1 MKLRL
6 SKVKIIFRKE
16 FLDTIRDKRTIIS
29 MIVVPIAMMPL
40 MMLGIGSLVVRQA
53 MKVEK
58 EISTVVLQ
66 QEAESQRISDLFA
79 ASEKISIA
87 SVAEPDSALLKGD
100 VHLIIAVSEGFDER
114 IRAGEVPEVSIKY
127 DSTNDRSEIA
137 FDRAMDLFESLKD
150 SVVVGRVEE
159 LGFTRRTLDSFEVVS
174 TDVATKEKVGG
185 KILGAMLPM
194 LAIIL
199 AMVGG
204 TYPAIDLTAGEKD
217 RSTLET
223 LLVSPASRL
232 ELVCG
237 KFLVV
242 LIGSLTAAL
251 LAVLSLTFTL
261 KVGVSFLFGG
271 AAAEELAVSINPTAV
286 GVIVLLS
293 LPMAILFS
301 SLLVAVGTYARTYK
315 EAQSYISPLYFAII
329 VPAYA
334 SILPATDLTAKLA
347 LIPIANVSLAFKEAL
362 IGTFNW
368 PIIGLI
374 FLSTAVYSILAMI
387 FAARLFQR
395 EEVLFRI

>member
-1 MKLRL
+1 
-6 SKVKIIFRKE
+6 
-16 FLDTIRDKRTIIS
+16 
-29 MIVVPIAMMPL
+29 MIVVPITMMPV

-53 MKVEK
+53 LKVEK
-58 EISTVVLQ
+58 EISSVVLQ
-66 QEAESQRISDLFA
+66 QEIESQWISDLFS
-79 ASEKISIA
+79 ASENFA
-87 SVAEPDSALLKGD
+87 MLSVAEPDSALLAGD
-100 VHLIIAVSEGFDER
+100 IHLIVEVSEGFDEQ
-114 IRAGEVPEVSIKY
+114 IEATGVPEVALRY
-127 DSTNDRSEIA
+127 DSTDDRSEIA
-137 FDRAMDLFESLKD
+137 LERATDLLETLKD
-150 SVVVGRVEE
+150 TVVVGRIKDIG
-159 LGFTRRTLDSFEVVS
+159 LPRGTLNSFEVVS
-174 TDVATKEKVGG
+174 TDVASREKVGG
-185 KILGAMLPM
+185 RVLGMMLPM
-194 LAIIL
+194 LAILL

-242 LIGSLTAAL
+242 LLGSLTAAL
-251 LAVLSLTFTL
+251 LAVASLTFTL

-271 AAAEELAVSINPTAV
+271 GAADELAVSINPAAV

-301 SLLVAVGTYARTYK
+301 ALLVAVGTYARTYK

-334 SILPATDLTAKLA
+334 SILPATDLTPKLA

-362 IGTFNW
+362 IGNFNW
-368 PIIGLI
+368 PVIALI
-374 FLSTAVYSILAMI
+374 FLSTGVYSIVAMI

-395 EEVLFRI
+395 EEVLFRV

>member
-1 MKLRL
+1 LRVRF
-6 SKVKIIFRKE
+6 SKIRIVFLKE
-16 FLDTIRDKRTIIS
+16 LLDTIRDKRTIIS

-40 MMLGIGSLVVRQA
+40 LMLGIGSLVVRQA
-53 MKVEK
+53 AKAEK
-58 EISTVVLQ
+58 EVSAIVVE
-66 QEAESQRISDLFA
+66 QESESDLVADLFDSSERFA
-79 ASEKISIA
+79 IIS
-87 SVAEPDSALLKGD
+87 VPEPDSALMAGQ
-100 VHLIIAVSEGFDER
+100 VHLIVEVSEGFDSR
-114 IRAGEVPEVSIKY
+114 IDEGEIPELGIKY

-137 FDRAMDLFESLKD
+137 FDRATDLLESLKD
-150 SVVVGRVEE
+150 SVVVGRIEDMG
-159 LGFTRRTLDSFEVVS
+159 LSKRMLDSFDVVS

-185 KILGAMLPM
+185 RVLGMVLPM
-194 LAIIL
+194 LAILL

-242 LIGSLTAAL
+242 LLGSLTAAL
-251 LAVLSLTFTL
+251 LAVSSMTLTL
-261 KVGVSFLFGG
+261 RVGVSYMFGG
-271 AAAEELAVSINPTAV
+271 VAADQLAVSISPGAV

-334 SILPATDLTAKLA
+334 AILPATDLTPKLA
-347 LIPIANVSLAFKEAL
+347 LIPVANISLAFKEAL
-362 IGTFNW
+362 MGRFDW
-368 PIIGLI
+368 QIIAVI

-395 EEVLFRI
+395 EEVLFRV